1 MLRMCDNMIVERRKR
16 GTYMKPY
23 TYYLIENGKI
33 LHYSYKFERVLNFTV
48 EAKDAE
54 IYYNGVLIW
63 KQNV

>member
-1 MLRMCDNMIVERRKR
+1 
-16 GTYMKPY
+16 MKSY

-48 EAKDAE
+48 ETKDAE

>member
-1 MLRMCDNMIVERRKR
+1 
-16 GTYMKPY
+16 MKAN

-48 EAKDAE
+48 ETKDAE
-54 IYYNGVLIW
+54 FYYNRILIW